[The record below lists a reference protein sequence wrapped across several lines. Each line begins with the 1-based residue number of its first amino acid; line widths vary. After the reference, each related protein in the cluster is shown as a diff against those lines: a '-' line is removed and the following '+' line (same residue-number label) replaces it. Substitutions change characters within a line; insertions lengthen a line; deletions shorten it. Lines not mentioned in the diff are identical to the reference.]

1 MFAPTPRPTHDLSSL
16 ITRHVSRDTCRHI
29 RATCVVTWH
38 AEIVEIAVANIPA
51 ASEWYLYIR
60 STFVIQQ
67 SITNP
72 LRTAAT
78 ATVNGLITMDTP
90 RQPWHF
96 VRSRGLI
103 DKSSSQHQLGDVS
116 ETDGKTIKIIIR
128 VSFYL
133 GMILFDQVFRVWW
146 CPGPGEKRSNNCK
159 LFTKFP
165 RLIISNSV
173 QLLL

>member
-1 MFAPTPRPTHDLSSL
+1 MFAPTPRPAHDLSSL
-16 ITRHVSRDTCRHI
+16 ITRHVSRVTCGHI
-29 RATCVVTWH
+29 SGTCLVTWH

-72 LRTAAT
+72 VCCCWCDCEWSYHHRHAT
-78 ATVNGLITMDTP
+78 
-90 RQPWHF
+90 QPGILWE
-96 VRSRGLI
+96 RWGLI
-103 DKSSSQHQLGDVS
+103 DKSSQLAMRWLRNRWKIS
-116 ETDGKTIKIIIR
+116 NIIIR

-146 CPGPGEKRSNNCK
+146 CPGSGEKRSNNCK